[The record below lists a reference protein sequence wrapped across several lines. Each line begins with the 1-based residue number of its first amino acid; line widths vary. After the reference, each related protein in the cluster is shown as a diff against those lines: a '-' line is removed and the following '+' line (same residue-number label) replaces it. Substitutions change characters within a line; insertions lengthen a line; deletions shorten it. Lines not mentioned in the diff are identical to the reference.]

1 MFEPFLIPICGFLT
15 FLLALMVFFVFQVL
29 KLKKRLDIFLRKGDR
44 DLESVLKDLVQKCEL
59 QEKEIKEIAGKISRL
74 EKISKISFQKL
85 GIIRYNP
92 FKGVGGDQSFSIA
105 LLDKQDSGFVI
116 TSLYLREGVR
126 IFAKPIRQGKS
137 EYSLSEEEKKAIEK
151 ARGF

>member
-1 MFEPFLIPICGFLT
+1 
-15 FLLALMVFFVFQVL
+15 MVFFVFQVL

-44 DLESVLKDLVQKCEL
+44 DLESVLKDLVQKCEF

-85 GIIRYNP
+85 GIVRYNP

-126 IFAKPIRQGKS
+126 IFAKPIHQGKS

-151 ARGF
+151 ARSF